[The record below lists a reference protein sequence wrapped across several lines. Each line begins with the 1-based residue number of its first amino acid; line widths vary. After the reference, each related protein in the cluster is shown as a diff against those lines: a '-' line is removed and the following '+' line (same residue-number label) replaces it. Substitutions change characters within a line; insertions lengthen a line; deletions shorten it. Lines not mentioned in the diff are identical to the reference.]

1 MVKISNRN
9 NDDFKS
15 YTDKFLKPI
24 CCKYTV
30 KVYAFVMTNSV
41 KQCKLI
47 EVNKSVKTDA
57 WKSYVFVKRTM
68 KNFSKN
74 SSRQKNKKFFSG
86 GR

>member
-1 MVKISNRN
+1 MYNLIEYSSDYSETLGSLWFYSKNGATNFNAEISN

-30 KVYAFVMTNSV
+30 KVYVFVMTNAV

-47 EVNKSVKTDA
+47 EVNK
-57 WKSYVFVKRTM
+57 FL
-68 KNFSKN
+68 
-74 SSRQKNKKFFSG
+74 
-86 GR
+86 